1 MAGEPSTGP
10 ASAYPTFSR
19 PASICFTEPNDV
31 LATGL
36 ALDRSTGFAL
46 LDCALV
52 EPVTPS
58 RAAAIAIAAV
68 PRKRRRSWSI
78 SLDID
83 LPPIGFKVAK
93 PELTPRRYAFRKINR
108 SALMVSAS

>member
-1 MAGEPSTGP
+1 MTGEPSTGP

-31 LATGL
+31 LAPGL

-58 RAAAIAIAAV
+58 WAAAIDIAAE
-68 PRKRRRSWSI
+68 PRKRRRSCLSSSNI
-78 SLDID
+78 SSSNPAQGLRDDPTCLD
-83 LPPIGFKVAK
+83 
-93 PELTPRRYAFRKINR
+93 
-108 SALMVSAS
+108 S